1 MPRSRTAGK
10 LVAVRGSVARHVTY
24 IFSTISISIP
34 QKVDSSI
41 DVEAQGMAT
50 RQEIVS
56 ALSAPE
62 RLTCG
67 EAPDRSG
74 AVPGGVGSMEENH
87 SSSEPRLPW
96 PVDV

>member
-34 QKVDSSI
+34 QKVDSGI

-62 RLTCG
+62 RLTRG

-74 AVPGGVGSMEENH
+74 AVLVGVGSMEENH
-87 SSSEPRLPW
+87 SSLELRLPW

>member
-34 QKVDSSI
+34 QKVDSGI
-41 DVEAQGMAT
+41 YVEAQGMVT

-62 RLTCG
+62 RLTRG
-67 EAPDRSG
+67 EAPDWSG
-74 AVPGGVGSMEENH
+74 AVRVAWAAWRRITAVWS
-87 SSSEPRLPW
+87 
-96 PVDV
+96 